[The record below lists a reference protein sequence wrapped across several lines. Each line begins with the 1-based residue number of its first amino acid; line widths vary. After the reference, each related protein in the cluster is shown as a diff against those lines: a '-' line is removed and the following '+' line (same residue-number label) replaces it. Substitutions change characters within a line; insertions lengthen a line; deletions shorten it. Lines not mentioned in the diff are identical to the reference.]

1 MHLLTPCELS
11 LQPVEQR
18 PAGAPPVC
26 EIVRNAAPT
35 GAHVPGAQLEAAGEW
50 MGFVLVLTTDDTPH
64 EEGLHLHLFDASLQC
79 LDSAWMGGAY
89 VTGSFSL
96 RPSPAADT
104 LCFRFL
110 GATDWSVQILPEP
123 GFRLPLVSEPA
134 GVVRP
139 LGFLRH
145 FIVRGVRQHAE
156 ERP

>member
-1 MHLLTPCELS
+1 MHMLTPCELS

-26 EIVRNAAPT
+26 EIVRHAAPT
-35 GAHVPGAQLEAAGEW
+35 GVHVPGARLEAAGEW
-50 MGFVLVLTTDDTPH
+50 MGFVLVLVTVGTPH
-64 EEGLHLHLFDASLQC
+64 EEGLHLHLLDAGLRL
-79 LDSAWMGGAY
+79 LDSAWIGGAY
-89 VTGSFSL
+89 ATGSFLL

-110 GATDWSVQILPEP
+110 GATQWSVQVLPEP

-134 GVVRP
+134 GVARP

-145 FIVRGVRQHAE
+145 FIVRELPQAEVRA
-156 ERP
+156 

>member
-1 MHLLTPCELS
+1 MHMLTPCELS
-11 LQPVEQR
+11 LQPVEGRR
-18 PAGAPPVC
+18 PGAPPMS
-26 EIVRNAAPT
+26 EIVRHAAPT
-35 GAHVPGAQLEAAGEW
+35 GVHVAGALLEAAGEW

-89 VTGSFSL
+89 ATGSFSL
-96 RPSPAADT
+96 RPSPAVDT

-110 GATDWSVQILPEP
+110 GATEWGVQILPEP
-123 GFRLPLVSEPA
+123 GFRFPMVSEPT

-145 FIVRGVRQHAE
+145 FVVRGRPQAE
-156 ERP
+156 ERA